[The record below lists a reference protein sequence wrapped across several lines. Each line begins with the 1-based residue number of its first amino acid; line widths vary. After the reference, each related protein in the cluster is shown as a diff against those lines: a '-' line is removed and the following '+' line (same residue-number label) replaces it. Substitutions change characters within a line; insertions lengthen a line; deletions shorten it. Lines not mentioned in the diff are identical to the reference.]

1 MLPRKRYDTNAE
13 SYKFC
18 AYRKAW
24 DLLLFG
30 YGRETFNP
38 DGLTAAEADEVWEQ
52 AKRDIR

>member
-13 SYKFC
+13 TYKFC

-38 DGLTAAEADEVWEQ
+38 AGLTAAEADEVWNQ
-52 AKRDIR
+52 AKKDIR

>member
-1 MLPRKRYDTNAE
+1 MIPRKRYDTNAE
-13 SYKFC
+13 ALKFC

-30 YGRETFNP
+30 YERETFKP
-38 DGLTAAEADEVWEQ
+38 AGLTATEADEVWEQ

>member
-13 SYKFC
+13 TYKFC

-30 YGRETFNP
+30 YRRETFNP
-38 DGLTAAEADEVWEQ
+38 AGLTAAEADEVWNL
-52 AKRDIR
+52 AKKDMN

>member
-13 SYKFC
+13 ALKFC

-38 DGLTAAEADEVWEQ
+38 AGLTAAEADEVWEQ
-52 AKRDIR
+52 AKKDIR